1 MPAKAA
7 PVLVAFAAAAV
18 AWALGGTMSGL
29 LFKVASVSMACLMA
43 ATFVWPQC
51 LPGECL
57 AEARV
62 RVRRSL
68 RADPLTWISLGLV
81 VLLLIPLANVGLC
94 SHCDAAQIA
103 AGADPAP
110 PVAWLPFCLNRRQH
124 LPVPVWY
131 LLALSVMLAVRHG
144 LTSGGRRR
152 FLDLLVWNAV
162 LLAVLGFVQRAMHAP
177 GPLWLSIGGA
187 LPPWKF
193 FSTFGYVNYGA
204 AYFTMMLCIA
214 LALWAGDAAWKRR
227 LGIPVRA
234 LVLYGAAV
242 GTLSQT
248 AIVFATLVAASGAVF
263 ACIVLVQ
270 RIRAGM
276 RCGRWR
282 LLAVA
287 GAVAACAA
295 AFALGDVRLEVSRLG
310 PSAVSER
317 LFGRIGCHRRAAIA
331 VWKDYKLFGCG
342 GRGYMHLGTTKMTA
356 EERKNLETLG
366 GAHVHNDY
374 LQLLCEHGAVGL
386 GLMAVLVVVLLR
398 PLWGGLRRSSA
409 DAFAAAG
416 VLAVLL
422 QALWDCP
429 LACPA
434 VLMALFGLAAAM
446 ADEAMASAGRASG
459 RIS

>member
-7 PVLVAFAAAAV
+7 PVLVAFAVAAV
-18 AWALGGTMSGL
+18 AWAIGGTMSGL
-29 LFKVASVSMACLMA
+29 LFKVAPVSIACLVA

-51 LPGECL
+51 LPGESL
-57 AEARV
+57 AEARQ

-94 SHCDAAQIA
+94 RHCDAAQIA

-110 PVAWLPFCLNRRQH
+110 PVAWLPSCLNRRQH
-124 LPVPVWY
+124 LPVPVWF

-152 FLDLLVWNAV
+152 FLDLLVWNGVA
-162 LLAVLGFVQRAMHAP
+162 LAVLGFVQRATHAP

-187 LPPWKF
+187 LEPWKF
-193 FSTFGYVNYGA
+193 FSAFGYANYGA
-204 AYFTMMLCIA
+204 AYFMMMLCIA
-214 LALWAGDAAWKRR
+214 LALWAGDVAEKRQ

-234 LVLYGAAV
+234 LVLYGAAI
-242 GTLSQT
+242 GTLSRT
-248 AIVFATLVAASGAVF
+248 TIVFATLVAAAGAVF
-263 ACIVLVQ
+263 ACVVLVR

-276 RCGRWR
+276 RGGWGR
-282 LLAVA
+282 LLVMA

-295 AFALGDVRLEVSRLG
+295 AFALDDVRLEVSRLR

-317 LFGRIGCHRRAAIA
+317 LFDRIGCHRRAAIA
-331 VWKDYKLFGCG
+331 VWKDYRVFGCG
-342 GRGYMHLGTTKMTA
+342 GRGYMHLGTAKMTA
-356 EERKNLETLG
+356 EERKNLQMLG

-374 LQLLCEHGAVGL
+374 LQFLCEHGAVGF
-386 GLMAVLVVVLLR
+386 GLMAVLFVALIR
-398 PLWGGLRRSSA
+398 PPWGGGRRSPA
-409 DAFAAAG
+409 VAFAAAG
-416 VLAVLL
+416 VFTVLL

-429 LACPA
+429 LCCPA
-434 VLMALFGLAAAM
+434 VLMALFGLAAAVG
-446 ADEAMASAGRASG
+446 GRGNGIIRA
-459 RIS
+459 